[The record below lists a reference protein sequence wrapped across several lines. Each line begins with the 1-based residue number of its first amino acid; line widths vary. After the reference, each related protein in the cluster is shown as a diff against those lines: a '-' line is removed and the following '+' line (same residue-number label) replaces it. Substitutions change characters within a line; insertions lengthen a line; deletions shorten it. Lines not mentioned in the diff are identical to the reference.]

1 MRKLFPYIRPQLK
14 PYVFSMLLKAGGT
27 FTDLLIPLIMG
38 VLIDTGIAAGDTA
51 MITRLCILMLVVAIA
66 SLSMNLSGHYL
77 SAHSTQAMGANM
89 RDAIYKHI
97 QGMTIASVDEVTTA
111 SLITRNTNDVEHV
124 IRTLLMVARMMMR
137 APIVAIGGT
146 ILALFIDAWLTL
158 ILLCG
163 MILLGTV
170 SVSVYKVTRPI
181 YARVQKSVDRMTAV
195 LRENLDGIRV
205 VKAFNKQDYELGRFD
220 EQSNEVRRHE
230 VHAGMF
236 NAFMSPAIAFISSLT
251 TAVILYAAGFR
262 VESGGL
268 KIGSVVTILN
278 YINMILNA
286 MRTIPRMFM
295 MFSRANTS
303 AERINEVLENN
314 EHTTY
319 GTESMPVKST
329 DGSPATVLEFRHVTF
344 RYPGAN
350 VDALYDV
357 SFVIPQGKTLAVIG
371 NTGAGKS
378 TLMNLALR
386 LYEPTSG
393 EILFEGRDIRQY
405 DRDTLA
411 RRITAAMQQYN
422 IFAMSIRDNILL
434 DRPLDENK
442 LRSAVESAQ
451 LGDMIDKLDGKF
463 DYMIAQNG
471 SNLSG
476 GQKQRLSVARTLYR
490 DSDLVVLD
498 DVSSALDYH
507 TDLKLRRALRENYQ
521 SAAVMLISQRIAS
534 VRSADQI
541 LVMHNGRAMG
551 MGTHDWLAANC
562 PTYREICLT
571 QNVDIPEKGAVAV

>member
-38 VLIDTGIAAGDTA
+38 VLIDTGIAIGDTA

-97 QGMTIASVDEVTTA
+97 QSMTIASVDEVTTA

-146 ILALFIDAWLTL
+146 ILALFIDPWLTL

-329 DGSPATVLEFRHVTF
+329 DGSPAPVLEFRHVTF

>member
-66 SLSMNLSGHYL
+66 SLSMNLFGHYL

-146 ILALFIDAWLTL
+146 ILALFIDPWLTL

-314 EHTTY
+314 EHTMY
-319 GTESMPVKST
+319 GNESMPVKST
-329 DGSPATVLEFRHVTF
+329 DGFPAPVLEFRHVTF

-434 DRPLDENK
+434 DRPLDESK

-571 QNVDIPEKGAVAV
+571 QNVDIPEEGAVAV

>member
-1 MRKLFPYIRPQLK
+1 M
-14 PYVFSMLLKAGGT
+14 
-27 FTDLLIPLIMG
+27 
-38 VLIDTGIAAGDTA
+38 
-51 MITRLCILMLVVAIA
+51 
-66 SLSMNLSGHYL
+66 
-77 SAHSTQAMGANM
+77 
-89 RDAIYKHI
+89 
-97 QGMTIASVDEVTTA
+97 
-111 SLITRNTNDVEHV
+111 
-124 IRTLLMVARMMMR
+124 
-137 APIVAIGGT
+137 
-146 ILALFIDAWLTL
+146 
-158 ILLCG
+158 
-163 MILLGTV
+163 
-170 SVSVYKVTRPI
+170 
-181 YARVQKSVDRMTAV
+181 
-195 LRENLDGIRV
+195 
-205 VKAFNKQDYELGRFD
+205 
-220 EQSNEVRRHE
+220 
-230 VHAGMF
+230 
-236 NAFMSPAIAFISSLT
+236 
-251 TAVILYAAGFR
+251 
-262 VESGGL
+262 ESGGL

>member
-1 MRKLFPYIRPQLK
+1 
-14 PYVFSMLLKAGGT
+14 
-27 FTDLLIPLIMG
+27 
-38 VLIDTGIAAGDTA
+38 
-51 MITRLCILMLVVAIA
+51 
-66 SLSMNLSGHYL
+66 
-77 SAHSTQAMGANM
+77 
-89 RDAIYKHI
+89 
-97 QGMTIASVDEVTTA
+97 MTIASVDEVTTA

-146 ILALFIDAWLTL
+146 ILALFIDPWLTL

-329 DGSPATVLEFRHVTF
+329 DGSHAPVLEFRHVTF

-422 IFAMSIRDNILL
+422 IFAMRISDNILL

-551 MGTHDWLAANC
+551 MGTHDWLATNC

>member
-1 MRKLFPYIRPQLK
+1 MRKLFPYIKPQFK
-14 PYVFSMLLKAGGT
+14 RYVLSMLLKASGT
-27 FTDLLIPLIMG
+27 FTDLLIPMIMG
-38 VLIDTGIAAGDTA
+38 VLIDNGIAAGDTD
-51 MITRLCILMLVVAIA
+51 MIVRLCILMLVVAIA
-66 SLSMNLSGHYL
+66 SMTMNLSGHYL
-77 SAHSTQAMGANM
+77 SAHSTQAMGENM
-89 RDAIYKHI
+89 RNAIYKHI

-137 APIVAIGGT
+137 APITAIGGT
-146 ILALFIDAWLTL
+146 ILALFIDPWLTL

-205 VKAFNKQDYELGRFD
+205 VKAFNKQDYELDRFD
-220 EQSNEVRRHE
+220 TQSHEVRNHE
-230 VHAGMF
+230 IRAGMF
-236 NAFMSPAIAFISSLT
+236 NSFMSPGIAFISSLT
-251 TAVILYAAGFR
+251 TAAILYAAGYR
-262 VESGGL
+262 VNSGGL

-303 AERINEVLENN
+303 AERINEVLEND
-314 EHTTY
+314 EHTLY
-319 GTESMPVKST
+319 GNHTMPALSSDASSV
-329 DGSPATVLEFRHVTF
+329 PVLEFKHVTF

-350 VDALYDV
+350 VDALHDI
-357 SFVIPQGKTLAVIG
+357 SFVIHSGSTLAVIG

-378 TLMNLALR
+378 TLMNLVLR
-386 LYEPTSG
+386 LYEPTEG
-393 EILFEGRDIRQY
+393 EILFEGRNIAEY

-411 RRITAAMQQYN
+411 RRITAAMQQYS

-434 DRPLDENK
+434 DKPLDEDRLK
-442 LRSAVESAQ
+442 SAVESAQ
-451 LGDMIDKLDGKF
+451 LGETIESFKDGY
-463 DYMIAQNG
+463 DYMVAQNG

-476 GQKQRLSVARTLYR
+476 GQKQRLSAARTLYR
-490 DSDLVVLD
+490 GSDLVVLD
-498 DVSSALDYH
+498 DVSSALDYS
-507 TDLKLRRALRENYQ
+507 TDLRLRRALKENYKNT
-521 SAAVMLISQRIAS
+521 SVMLISQRIAS

-541 LVMHNGRAMG
+541 LVMHSGRMMG
-551 MGTHDWLAANC
+551 MGTHDELALSC
-562 PTYREICLT
+562 STYREICQT
-571 QNVDIPEKGAVAV
+571 QNVDIPMEGAIAV

>member
-1 MRKLFPYIRPQLK
+1 
-14 PYVFSMLLKAGGT
+14 
-27 FTDLLIPLIMG
+27 
-38 VLIDTGIAAGDTA
+38 
-51 MITRLCILMLVVAIA
+51 
-66 SLSMNLSGHYL
+66 
-77 SAHSTQAMGANM
+77 
-89 RDAIYKHI
+89 
-97 QGMTIASVDEVTTA
+97 
-111 SLITRNTNDVEHV
+111 
-124 IRTLLMVARMMMR
+124 
-137 APIVAIGGT
+137 
-146 ILALFIDAWLTL
+146 
-158 ILLCG
+158 
-163 MILLGTV
+163 
-170 SVSVYKVTRPI
+170 
-181 YARVQKSVDRMTAV
+181 
-195 LRENLDGIRV
+195 
-205 VKAFNKQDYELGRFD
+205 
-220 EQSNEVRRHE
+220 
-230 VHAGMF
+230 
-236 NAFMSPAIAFISSLT
+236 
-251 TAVILYAAGFR
+251 
-262 VESGGL
+262 
-268 KIGSVVTILN
+268 
-278 YINMILNA
+278 
-286 MRTIPRMFM
+286 
-295 MFSRANTS
+295 
-303 AERINEVLENN
+303 
-314 EHTTY
+314 
-319 GTESMPVKST
+319 
-329 DGSPATVLEFRHVTF
+329 
-344 RYPGAN
+344 
-350 VDALYDV
+350 
-357 SFVIPQGKTLAVIG
+357 
-371 NTGAGKS
+371 
-378 TLMNLALR
+378 MNLALR